1 MSLTN
6 DKLCHASVDA
16 GADGVPLSQNIA
28 LTCTTCNKSVTA
40 KYPIIKY
47 SICGSV
53 RHMACLVNYY
63 VTANGYEKLKNNL
76 LWLAEFLAGNFYLAC
91 DSCAAI
97 GENPSWFFHECSR
110 MMNRTITFSLTS
122 LVRSSL

>member
-1 MSLTN
+1 MSPTN

-16 GADGVPLSQNIA
+16 GADGLPLSHNIA

-40 KYPIIKY
+40 KCPTIKC
-47 SICGSV
+47 SMCSSV
-53 RHMACLVNYY
+53 RHMAFLVNYY
-63 VTANGYEKLKNNL
+63 VTANGCEKLKNSL

-97 GENPSWFFHECSR
+97 GGKPQLVFPR
-110 MMNRTITFSLTS
+110 MQPHDEQNNKFSLTS
-122 LVRSSL
+122 LA